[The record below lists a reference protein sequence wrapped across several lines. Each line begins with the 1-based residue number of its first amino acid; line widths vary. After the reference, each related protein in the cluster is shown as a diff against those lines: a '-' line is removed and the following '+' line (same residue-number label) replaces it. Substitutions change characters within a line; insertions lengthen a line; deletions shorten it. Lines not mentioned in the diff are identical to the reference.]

1 MRFLPFL
8 LFILVPLAELAI
20 LIKVGEVIGIGATI
34 LLVVSTAVI
43 GVSLLKRQ
51 GLAAL
56 SRARASLDAGEFPVE
71 SVVDG
76 ACLLVAG
83 ALLLTPGLL
92 TDTLGFSLLIPPVR
106 LALAR
111 WVFNKFTMSG
121 TIHMDDTDAGPRAG
135 GPGRPGDSPR
145 QQDASPGMGPLIE
158 GEYQETDHGEPGQG
172 GEARSGKERAPSP
185 WRK

>member
-1 MRFLPFL
+1 MRLLPFL

-20 LIKVGEVIGIGATI
+20 LIKVGEIIGIGATI
-34 LLVVSTAVI
+34 LLVISTAVI

-56 SRARASLDAGEFPVE
+56 SRARASLEANEFPIE

-83 ALLLTPGLL
+83 AFLLTPGLL
-92 TDTLGFSLLIPPVR
+92 TDTLGFSLLVPPVR

-111 WVFNKFTMSG
+111 WAFNKLSASG
-121 TIHMDDTDAGPRAG
+121 TIHAGGAGAGAEGARRAG
-135 GPGRPGDSPR
+135 DPPR
-145 QQDASPGMGPLIE
+145 QQDAAASQGPLIE
-158 GEYQETDHGEPGQG
+158 GEYYETDESEAEHD
-172 GEARSGKERAPSP
+172 GEARSDGEGASSP